1 MSVDQTDVEA
11 ELESLYQKLATARS
25 ELNEHVRVVAR
36 MEAKIN
42 DLQNAFR
49 ELCEEEDI
57 LRVGLV
63 AADDERQK
71 LDWNETLDAFPE
83 LSEDRILEM
92 REKYL
97 EIEKRFKDMKSVW
110 FG

>member
-11 ELESLYQKLATARS
+11 ELESLYQKLAKARN

-63 AADDERQK
+63 DADDEPQK
-71 LDWNETLDAFPE
+71 LDWDETLDAFPE